1 MNTQAVKSTRSI
13 QYPWG
18 ATCPVHWPKAY
29 AVVALKAWNQHF
41 SNQLIQQLARYCPNI
56 ELMESGELLLDLT
69 AQQRHY
75 NSPVHML
82 KQMIAQLPSKG
93 EIKVGL
99 AGDALA
105 AFLAVR
111 QDKATTLRIVPAWD
125 AQRVLSN
132 MPLSVLDTLVS
143 GVSGFLAQ
151 YGLRKISDIQ
161 SVPSAYLTN
170 RFGEMGKALVL
181 LAQGKSV
188 PRTLWDKQPPVEL
201 SIGQA
206 ASKAKQLDIQALL
219 IYRDKLNQQLSK
231 RHYIAGQ
238 MMVELHTQQGQVQQ
252 WLESDHQSA
261 DWSAKL
267 EKRKA
272 KLIGGVV
279 CYRLVAREI
288 CAQRIQ
294 GELFADVSPWHG
306 QTSNIFN
313 PTYRA
318 LA

>member
-1 MNTQAVKSTRSI
+1 MNTPAIQSRSI

-29 AVVALKAWNQHF
+29 AVIALKAWNQHF
-41 SNQLIQQLARYCPNI
+41 STQLIQALARYCPNI

-82 KQMIAQLPSKG
+82 KKMMDQLPNKD

-111 QDKATTLRIVPAWD
+111 QDTSKVLRIVPAWD
-125 AQRVLSN
+125 AQRVLSS
-132 MPLSVLDTLVS
+132 MPLTVLDNLVS

-161 SVPSAYLTN
+161 SVPSTYLTN

-219 IYRDKLNQQLSK
+219 MYRDKLNQQLSK
-231 RHYIAGQ
+231 RHYVAGQ
-238 MMVELHTQQGQVQQ
+238 MMVELHTQEGQVQQ
-252 WLESDHQSA
+252 WLENDHQSA
-261 DWSAKL
+261 DWPAKL

-279 CYRLVAREI
+279 CYRLVAREV

-294 GELFADVSPWHG
+294 GELFADVSPWHS
-306 QTSNIFN
+306 QASNTSSQS
-313 PTYRA
+313 YQA